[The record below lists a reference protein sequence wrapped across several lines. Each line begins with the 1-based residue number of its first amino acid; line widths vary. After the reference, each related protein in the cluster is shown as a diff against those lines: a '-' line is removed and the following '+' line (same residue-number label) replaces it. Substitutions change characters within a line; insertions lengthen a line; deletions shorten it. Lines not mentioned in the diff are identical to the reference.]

1 MFCLCLLLLLP
12 QWKRLRQFLRR
23 GAEKKMYARKIVS

>member
-23 GAEKKMYARKIVS
+23 WNEKKIYAKKIVS